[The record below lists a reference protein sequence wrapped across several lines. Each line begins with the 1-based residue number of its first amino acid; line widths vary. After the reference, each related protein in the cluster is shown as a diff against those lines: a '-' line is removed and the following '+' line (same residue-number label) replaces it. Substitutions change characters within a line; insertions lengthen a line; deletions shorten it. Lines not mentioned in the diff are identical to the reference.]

1 MASLDLW
8 ETLPVWIVDFDQT
21 NAHISTAVAMLSLIG
36 TWVLL
41 TLIISLDR
49 PRSGKLRRNRTS

>member
-21 NAHISTAVAMLSLIG
+21 NSHISTAVAMLSLLG
-36 TWVLL
+36 TWVF
-41 TLIISLDR
+41 LIAIVSLDR
-49 PRSGKLRRNRTS
+49 SNSRKRRKKSLA